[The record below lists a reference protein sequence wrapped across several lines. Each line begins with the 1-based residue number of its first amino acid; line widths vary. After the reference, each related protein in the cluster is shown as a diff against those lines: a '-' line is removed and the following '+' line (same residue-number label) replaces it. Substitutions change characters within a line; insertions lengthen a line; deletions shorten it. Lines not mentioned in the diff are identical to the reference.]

1 MRDMSTAVRSE
12 VDIAL
17 GRVGQAW
24 AWILAFGIIT
34 ALAGLAAVFWPGA
47 TLVAIA
53 IIFAV
58 QLIVAGVF
66 RFVVAFAV
74 PGESGWLKALM
85 AVLAVISFILG
96 IYLLG
101 HLALSLLVMA
111 IVLGVYWMAHG
122 IVELFLAFGHP
133 ELAGRG
139 WLIASGILGIVAG
152 AILVLFPGISLF
164 TLTLV
169 LGAWLV
175 VFGAVLI
182 GRALHLRSATR
193 AVPTGAAGLRSPG
206 V

>member
-1 MRDMSTAVRSE
+1 MRDMSTPVRSE
-12 VDIAL
+12 TDIVL

-24 AWILAFGIIT
+24 TWMLAFGIVSV
-34 ALAGLAAVFWPGA
+34 LAGLAAVFWPGP

-53 IIFAV
+53 IIFAI

-74 PGESGWLKALM
+74 PGESAWLKALM

-133 ELAGRG
+133 ELTGRG
-139 WLIASGILGIVAG
+139 WIIASGILGIVAG

-164 TLTLV
+164 ALTLV
-169 LGAWLV
+169 LGVWLV

-182 GRALHLRSATR
+182 GRALHLRSAAR
-193 AVPTGAAGLRSPG
+193 ALRTGAGLHSPG